1 MHRKFL
7 FGHGGT
13 QIFWILTNKIIRQK
27 YISAFIRE
35 NLRPNK
41 FIVR

>member
-1 MHRKFL
+1 MGDDPKME
-7 FGHGGT
+7 
-13 QIFWILTNKIIRQK
+13 KIERK

-41 FIVR
+41 FKGG